1 MTEVLAPVAGRLVPL
16 SAVPDQVF
24 AGEMVGSG
32 VAIEPA
38 VPADGAEAV
47 VVSPVAGTVL
57 KLHPHAAIVL
67 ADGGIGVLVHVG
79 IDTVNLNG
87 EGFTLLAAEK
97 ATVAAGDPLISF
109 SPSGIRDRGLSAI
122 CPVVVMDSQPGSI
135 ANLEERDVAAG
146 DWIFTV

>member
-1 MTEVLAPVAGRLVPL
+1 MTDVLAPVTGRLVPL

-24 AGEMVGSG
+24 AGQMVGSG

-38 VPADGAEAV
+38 DGADGADVV
-47 VVSPVAGTVL
+47 VVSPIAGTVL

-67 ADGGIGVLVHVG
+67 GAGAGILVHVG
-79 IDTVNLNG
+79 IDTVNLQG

-109 SPSGIRDRGLSAI
+109 SPALIRERGLSAI
-122 CPVVVMDSQPGSI
+122 CPVVLMDSKPDTI
-135 ANLEERDVAAG
+135 AAPAERDVVAG
-146 DWIFTV
+146 DVIFSV